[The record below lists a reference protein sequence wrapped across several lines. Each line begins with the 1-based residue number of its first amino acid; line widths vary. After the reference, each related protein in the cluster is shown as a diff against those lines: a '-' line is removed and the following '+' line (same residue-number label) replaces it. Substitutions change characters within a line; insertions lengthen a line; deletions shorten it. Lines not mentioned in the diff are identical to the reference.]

1 VLFDQLKLVDKPK
14 KTATGQYQTN
24 EQTLQSLSGLHPII
38 EEILAYR
45 ECTKLKNT
53 YVDALP
59 ETVSPVDGRVHTTFH
74 QLLAATGRLASRD
87 PNLQNIPIRSE
98 QGREIRKAFVPEREG
113 WVLLSADYSQ
123 IELRVMA
130 AISGDDAMAE
140 AFQRGLDIHQAT
152 SARVYNVPLDAVTAD
167 MRRTAKMV
175 NFGIIYGISA
185 FGLSQ
190 RLQIPRTE
198 AANIIQSY
206 FIQYPGVKAYMD
218 REVEDARKRGYVA
231 TLTGR
236 RRYLRDINSSNA
248 TIRSATERVAM
259 NTPIQGTA
267 ADLIKL
273 AMVTV
278 DRLLREG
285 GYKTRMLL
293 QVHDELLFEVPKD
306 EVEKVR
312 PLIVDAMQHALPLRV
327 PVLVETGTGTNWLEA
342 H

>member
-1 VLFDQLKLVDKPK
+1 
-14 KTATGQYQTN
+14 
-24 EQTLQSLSGLHPII
+24 
-38 EEILAYR
+38 
-45 ECTKLKNT
+45 
-53 YVDALP
+53 
-59 ETVSPVDGRVHTTFH
+59 
-74 QLLAATGRLASRD
+74 
-87 PNLQNIPIRSE
+87 
-98 QGREIRKAFVPEREG
+98 
-113 WVLLSADYSQ
+113 
-123 IELRVMA
+123 M
-130 AISGDDAMAE
+130 ME
-140 AFQRGLDIHQAT
+140 AFHKGIDIHQAT
-152 SARVYNVPLDAVTAD
+152 AARVYGVLPEDVTSD

-190 RLQIPRTE
+190 RLGIPRAE
-198 AANIIQSY
+198 AANIILNY
-206 FIQYPGVKAYMD
+206 FVQYPGVKTYME
-218 REVEDARKRGYVA
+218 REVEDARKRGYVV

-278 DRLLREG
+278 DRTLREG
-285 GYKTRMLL
+285 GFKTRMLL
-293 QVHDELLFEVPKD
+293 QVHDELLFEVPLD

-327 PVLVETGTGTNWLEA
+327 PILVETGTGTNWLQA

>member
-1 VLFDQLKLVDKPK
+1 M
-14 KTATGQYQTN
+14 
-24 EQTLQSLSGLHPII
+24 
-38 EEILAYR
+38 
-45 ECTKLKNT
+45 
-53 YVDALP
+53 
-59 ETVSPVDGRVHTTFH
+59 
-74 QLLAATGRLASRD
+74 ASSD
-87 PNLQNIPIRSE
+87 PNLQNIPIRSD

-152 SARVYNVPLDAVTAD
+152 AARVNGVALDAVTDD

-190 RLQIPRTE
+190 RLQIPRAE
-198 AANIIQSY
+198 AASIIQNY
-206 FIQYPGVKAYMD
+206 FIQYPGVRSYMD
-218 REVEDARKRGYVA
+218 REIEDARKRGYVV

-248 TIRSATERVAM
+248 TIRNATERVAM

-273 AMVTV
+273 AMVKV
-278 DRLLREG
+278 AALLREG
-285 GYKTRMLL
+285 TFKTRMLL

-306 EVEKVR
+306 EIATVT
-312 PLIVDAMQHALPLRV
+312 PLIIDAMQHALPLRV
-327 PVLVETGTGTNWLEA
+327 PILVEAGTGTNWLEA